1 MSAPTTQWQDRIAEQ
16 LLPQLLVVCEIS
28 IAVPQ
33 CDPAFG
39 SPPPSPYWMRK
50 VGGQD
55 VESTAATP
63 PDDRIRAPVAAG

>member
-1 MSAPTTQWQDRIAEQ
+1 MSEPTTQWKDHIAEQ
-16 LLPQLLVVCEIS
+16 LPPQLLVACEIS
-28 IAVPQ
+28 IAVPR
-33 CDPAFG
+33 CDQAFG

-63 PDDRIRAPVAAG
+63 PNDRIPAPVAAD